1 MLQVDKS
8 GTQNQHNMLTHN
20 VYAVFIVMKVMHGKK
35 NVLEKKS
42 EGGGRGEGW
51 LQKYKGEIQVSNES
65 AQKGISLYSFIK
77 LIISLCIWSH
87 T

>member
-42 EGGGRGEGW
+42 EGGGRGEG
-51 LQKYKGEIQVSNES
+51 
-65 AQKGISLYSFIK
+65 
-77 LIISLCIWSH
+77 
-87 T
+87 